1 MNANKKIL
9 VAYFSCGG
17 VTASAAKVLAEAA
30 GADLY
35 EIAPEVP
42 YTDADLDW
50 TNKKS
55 RSTVEMNDPDFLP
68 PIAGRSFRYGLLR
81 RRVCRISDPGGIP
94 LLRLFTLS

>member
-42 YTDADLDW
+42 YTDAGSGLD
-50 TNKKS
+50 
-55 RSTVEMNDPDFLP
+55 E
-68 PIAGRSFRYGLLR
+68 
-81 RRVCRISDPGGIP
+81 
-94 LLRLFTLS
+94 

>member
-35 EIAPEVP
+35 R
-42 YTDADLDW
+42 DC
-50 TNKKS
+50 
-55 RSTVEMNDPDFLP
+55 
-68 PIAGRSFRYGLLR
+68 AGGSVYR
-81 RRVCRISDPGGIP
+81 RRSGLDE
-94 LLRLFTLS
+94 